1 MSGVRRK
8 RRATRRAASIA
19 ETAAGAAVPA
29 VAAGAVA
36 TAVALVTVVAGL
48 AVSAPSAAAAPVSA
62 PSAAAARVSVPPTG
76 VVTVSARKILAVGA
90 ENEYANVIAQ
100 VGGRYV
106 RTTAIMSNPNTD
118 PHTFEVSPSAAQEV
132 ASAALV
138 VQNGLGYDSFM
149 ERIEAAAPDPGRRVI
164 DVRRL
169 LHRPESTPNPHLW
182 YDPSTMPAVAK
193 AIARD
198 LSALEPAHRT
208 YFEAN
213 AARFD
218 RSLAPWRHAIAA
230 LRHRFP
236 GAPVATT
243 EPVADYLLQAAGLHN
258 MTPFAFQADVM
269 NGVDPSPQDVADEQ
283 GLLRDHRVRVFVYNV
298 QVTDTLTASLLAI
311 ARAAHVPVV
320 GVYETMPTPGFDYQ
334 RWMVTEVSALQR
346 ALADGKS
353 ATRL

>member
-1 MSGVRRK
+1 MSGRWRRH
-8 RRATRRAASIA
+8 RVARRAASV
-19 ETAAGAAVPA
+19 GASLVALAIA
-29 VAAGAVA
+29 VA
-36 TAVALVTVVAGL
+36 VVAGL
-48 AVSAPSAAAAPVSA
+48 AVTVPSTDAAPVTVPSTDAA
-62 PSAAAARVSVPPTG
+62 PVTVPSTG
-76 VVTVSARKILAVGA
+76 VVTVSARKLLAVGA

-106 RTTAIMSNPNTD
+106 RATAIMSNPNTD

-149 ERIEAAAPDPGRRVI
+149 ERIEAAAPDPARRVI

-169 LHRPESTPNPHLW
+169 LHRPKSTPNPHLW

-218 RSLAPWRHAIAA
+218 RSLAPWRRAIAA
-230 LRHRFP
+230 LRRRFP

-243 EPVADYLLQAAGLHN
+243 EPVADYLLQAAGLRN

-269 NGVDPSPQDVADEQ
+269 NGVDPSPQDVAVEQ
-283 GLLRDHRVRVFVYNV
+283 GLLREHRVRAFVYNV

-334 RWMVTEVSALQR
+334 RWMLAEVSALQR